1 MNFPADVFVIRKH
14 SFFITMFWN
23 HFKLTDL
30 TDTLYEYK
38 SSAKEYQVVSSWLP
52 DEMNFEK
59 LALQVLRNPPNI

>member
-1 MNFPADVFVIRKH
+1 MNFRADVFVIRKH
-14 SFFITMFWN
+14 SFFITMLWN
-23 HFKLTDL
+23 HFKLNDL

-52 DEMNFEK
+52 DEMNFEN